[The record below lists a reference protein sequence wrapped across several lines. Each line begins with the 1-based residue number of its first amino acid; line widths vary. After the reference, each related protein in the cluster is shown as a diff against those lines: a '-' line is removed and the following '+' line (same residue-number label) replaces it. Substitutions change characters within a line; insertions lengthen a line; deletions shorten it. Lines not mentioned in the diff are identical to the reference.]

1 VGLVETRQTEIDD
14 AEWRNPANW
23 HGPVY
28 FSRRDSR
35 GFVPNRKPG
44 IGPAINFAHPAGY
57 GFVIG
62 ALAFAAVVIWLRDC
76 R

>member
-1 VGLVETRQTEIDD
+1 MEKRQAEINEVEWQ
-14 AEWRNPANW
+14 NPANW

-35 GFVPNRKPG
+35 GFVPNRKRG
-44 IGPAINFAHPAGY
+44 IGPAINFARPAGY
-57 GFVIG
+57 GFVLG
-62 ALAFAAVVIWLRDC
+62 GVAFAALVIWLRDC

>member
-1 VGLVETRQTEIDD
+1 M
-14 AEWRNPANW
+14 AEPANW

-35 GFVPNRKPG
+35 GFVPNRRRG
-44 IGPAINFAHPAGY
+44 IGPAINFARPTGY

-62 ALAFAAVVIWLRDC
+62 AMAFAALVIWLRDC

>member
-1 VGLVETRQTEIDD
+1 VEQRQAEIDE

-23 HGPVY
+23 HGRVY

-35 GFVPNRKPG
+35 GFVPNRGRG
-44 IGPAINFAHPAGY
+44 IGPTINFARPTGY
-57 GFVIG
+57 GFVLG
-62 ALAFAAVVIWLRDC
+62 ALAFAVVIVWLRDF